1 MVIGL
6 YSPHSSLYISYATD
20 WEFVNN
26 QELLKFVIISYIFM
40 SFTFGEFYLEA
51 IQFKS
56 VFITITTN
64 VRVV

>member
-1 MVIGL
+1 MKPGDWDIC
-6 YSPHSSLYISYATD
+6 

-26 QELLKFVIISYIFM
+26 QELLKFAIISYIFM